1 MILET
6 KCKTRW
12 RAICGTATI
21 RVEVTPHY
29 DMDIAVTVPLGKQAL
44 SRIRRGVASTG
55 GMGVEISI
63 AGKLP
68 PIRCGEPR
76 DSLVSEFI
84 ANDVQLHIQTRD
96 TTPLDTVFARI
107 KDEYGVEIDFTET
120 ARDFDE
126 MPGLP
131 LRVDDPAEPPWS
143 FRSTVPEEKKPSIY
157 EQLRSYEDDAPV
169 FSDVTISGIKDSVT
183 RAMQNA
189 VNAGFLWDTNR
200 RVTKATWRDHSFS
213 WTPATMPA
221 TVEITGEWK
230 LDDDQ
235 EPETDDAYRT
245 RLIRDCEI
253 TDPTRHGF
261 LMAKS
266 GEELDH
272 VGKFYGIPRNNP
284 VEPDS
289 TKKKYDPSKLEVKIG
304 DQTVEEFIADN
315 TI

>member
-1 MILET
+1 MIIDIDK

-12 RAICGTATI
+12 RAICGTAFVKGDVSAMNGGWKKRWT
-21 RVEVTPHY
+21 
-29 DMDIAVTVPLGKQAL
+29 
-44 SRIRRGVASTG
+44 RIIGLAES
-55 GMGVEISI
+55 MGVCM
-63 AGKLP
+63 
-68 PIRCGEPR
+68 CGDLNR
-76 DSLVSEFI
+76 FGDSPM
-84 ANDVQLHIQTRD
+84 HIQTRD
-96 TTPLDTVFARI
+96 TTQLDKEFARI

-189 VNAGFLWDTNR
+189 VNAGFLWDTR
-200 RVTKATWRDHSFS
+200 RDRSFS
-213 WTPATMPA
+213 WTPPSMPA
-221 TVEITGEWK
+221 EVKITGEWK

>member
-1 MILET
+1 MIIDIDK

-29 DMDIAVTVPLGKQAL
+29 DTDVAVTVPLGKQAL
-44 SRIRRGVASTG
+44 GRIRRGVASTS

-63 AGKLP
+63 ARKLP

-84 ANDVQLHIQTRD
+84 AYDVQLHIQTRD
-96 TTPLDTVFARI
+96 TTPLDKVFARI

-120 ARDFDE
+120 PADE
-126 MPGLP
+126 YAST
-131 LRVDDPAEPPWS
+131 LRRKHGEMLKNLD
-143 FRSTVPEEKKPSIY
+143 
-157 EQLRSYEDDAPV
+157 
-169 FSDVTISGIKDSVT
+169 
-183 RAMQNA
+183 RA
-189 VNAGFLWDTNR
+189 
-200 RVTKATWRDHSFS
+200 FS
-213 WTPATMPA
+213 WTPPPMLAE
-221 TVEITGEWK
+221 VEITGEWK